1 MAPSKGSVRAGR
13 RVRNDELR
21 ALEER
26 YRNELMAE
34 EERLELREQ
43 IVRLKK
49 KAGAR

>member
-1 MAPSKGSVRAGR
+1 VTVKTSIPAKADSLNGR
-13 RVRNDELR
+13 IA
-21 ALEER
+21 ALEDR